1 MRRYSKPQPLLMPGA
16 DSTLRQ
22 IAKWRHIITTD
33 LPSAFYQ
40 IPPVRESMKYCGI
53 ETPFHGVCM
62 PCQRWACL
70 ALKLSWRK
78 SCVVYLRPYLR
89 RSCCQDHWQSILQS
103 WLTRGVTAELE
114 MSAPGLLQVQLQT
127 LCFQNLSSTPNLLWS
142 WAGFGTLVPSRHPC
156 IKLQP

>member
-1 MRRYSKPQPLLMPGA
+1 MPGA

-53 ETPFHGVCM
+53 ATPFHGVCM

-70 ALKLSWRK
+70 ALMYGETLLCIFSLFLAVLPFSLVQNSAIGQFICKNAK
-78 SCVVYLRPYLR
+78 NVCVSVCKIRLFP
-89 RSCCQDHWQSILQS
+89 
-103 WLTRGVTAELE
+103 
-114 MSAPGLLQVQLQT
+114 
-127 LCFQNLSSTPNLLWS
+127 
-142 WAGFGTLVPSRHPC
+142 
-156 IKLQP
+156 